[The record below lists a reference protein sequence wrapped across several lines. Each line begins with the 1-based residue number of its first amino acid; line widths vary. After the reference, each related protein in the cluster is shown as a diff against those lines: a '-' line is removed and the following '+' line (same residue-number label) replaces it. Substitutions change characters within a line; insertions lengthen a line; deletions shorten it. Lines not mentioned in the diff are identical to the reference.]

1 MLQAIEYARRFQPD
15 QPLTVRVLASS
26 KAVLAFLADQ
36 APEPFPASQSLG
48 EAAKIIGQLPSQG
61 WGFFLIEKKMIDE
74 FQVSPDEAH
83 HTIELFLYPENM
95 NTGEVG

>member
-1 MLQAIEYARRFQPD
+1 MLKAIEYAHRFQPD
-15 QPLTVRVLASS
+15 RPLTVRVLASS
-26 KAVLAFLADQ
+26 KAVSAFLTDQ
-36 APEPFPASQSLG
+36 APEPFPASQSRDG
-48 EAAKIIGQLPSQG
+48 ATKITTPPSRG